1 MSKVTRLV
9 YHIPGDR
16 DYTIDLAKDLSTVNR
31 KLHRQKMTY
40 TVLGGQYKESSG
52 SSVYFKTAPH
62 CWTTFVALRRAFN
75 TWRKAN
81 RELYKK
87 MPGLK
92 APKYSDFKVYLDEF
106 HYGGHGLETSR
117 TLVPCFDTNENGQI
131 TDYSGGTVS
140 KVQYQEGEWNYS
152 TLVQAKYIDPDNDG
166 GLEIDDNADNWDMH
180 LVGTHI
186 GSGVRTTDEDTTYYS
201 NYTTIGIIRSWFDS
215 RNIPLAFSPQNMPD
229 NVDATMPGARLDP
242 LSNLFDVQDDDNE
255 MAEIVEAE
263 NDQRPYD
270 VNNVPGMNDNELQIV
285 AFVDNSAG
293 EPDVV
298 SVPGFQAPAGLVR
311 VKPSGNNGAVLM
323 LDVLTEGE
331 RI

>member
-9 YHIPGDR
+9 YHIPGND
-16 DYTIDLAKDLSTVNR
+16 DYTIDIAKDLSIVNR

-40 TVLGGQYKESSG
+40 TVLGGQYKESGG

-92 APKYSDFKVYLDEF
+92 APKYSDFKVYLDQN
-106 HYGGHGLETSR
+106 HYLGHLEGQ
-117 TLVPCFDTNENGQI
+117 TLTPVFDTDENGN
-131 TDYSGGTVS
+131 GL
-140 KVQYQEGEWNYS
+140 VQYQGGEWNYS

-180 LVGTHI
+180 LVGVHRGT
-186 GSGVRTTDEDTTYYS
+186 GNRTTAEGTEYYS
-201 NYTTIGIIRSWFDS
+201 NYSTIGIIRSWFDS
-215 RNIPLAFSPQNMPD
+215 RNIPLAFDPQNMPD
-229 NVDATMPGARLDP
+229 NVDATRPGARLDP
-242 LSNLFDVQDDDNE
+242 LSTIFDVQDDDNE

-270 VNNVPGMNDNELQIV
+270 VSNVPGMNAGELQIQ

-311 VKPSGNNGAVLM
+311 VSPSGNSGAVLM

>member
-9 YHIPGDR
+9 YHIPSDR
-16 DYTIDLAKDLSTVNR
+16 DYTIDLAKDLSLVNR
-31 KLHRQKMTY
+31 KLHRQKKTY
-40 TVLGGQYKESSG
+40 TVLGGQYKDSGG
-52 SSVYFKTAPH
+52 SSAYFKTAPH
-62 CWTTFVALRRAFN
+62 CWTTFVAIRRAFN

-92 APKYSDFKVYLDEF
+92 APKYSDFKVYLDQL
-106 HYGGHGLETSR
+106 HYAG
-117 TLVPCFDTNENGQI
+117 TLDGYTLTPVYDTNE
-131 TDYSGGTVS
+131 DGGVIDSVTGDNVPAPS
-140 KVQYQEGEWNYS
+140 YQGGEWNYS

-180 LVGTHI
+180 IVGVHR
-186 GSGVRTTDEDTTYYS
+186 GSGNLTTAEGTKHYS
-201 NYTTIGIIRSWFDS
+201 NYSTIGVIRSWFDS
-215 RNIPLAFSPQNMPD
+215 RNIPLAFDPQNMPD
-229 NVDATMPGARLDP
+229 NVDATRPGARLDP
-242 LSNLFDVQDDDNE
+242 LSSIFDVQDDDNE

-270 VNNVPGMNDNELQIV
+270 VTNVPGMNNNELQLV

-298 SVPGFQAPAGLVR
+298 SVPGFQAPCGLIR
-311 VKPSGNNGAVLM
+311 IKPSGNNGAVLM